1 MIASQAKNASTS
13 MPICMQE
20 YTDTQTG
27 KNKMPPVANGISGGG
42 TKTVNE
48 VIQTHSRVI
57 IKYYEC
63 SIISK
68 ANFFTTSNSAVVM

>member
-1 MIASQAKNASTS
+1 
-13 MPICMQE
+13 
-20 YTDTQTG
+20 
-27 KNKMPPVANGISGGG
+27 MPPVANGISGGG